1 MPFEVFI
8 QPVSGTTTIWE
19 DNRSCLAYS
28 KNTLVI
34 EKTKHIDLKYHFV
47 KDRVQLGTIKL
58 RYMSTR
64 DMVADMLTKPLLG
77 HELVKHRS
85 AILGTSEP
93 MQRYN
98 P

>member
-1 MPFEVFI
+1 MPFEVFS
-8 QPVSGTTTIWE
+8 QPISGMTTVWE
-19 DNRSCLAYS
+19 GNRSCLAYS
-28 KNTLVI
+28 KKALVS
-34 EKTKHIDLKYHFV
+34 EKTKHVDLKYYFV

-58 RYMSTR
+58 RYMPTG

-85 AILGTSEP
+85 AILSTSAF
-93 MQRYN
+93 MQRFT